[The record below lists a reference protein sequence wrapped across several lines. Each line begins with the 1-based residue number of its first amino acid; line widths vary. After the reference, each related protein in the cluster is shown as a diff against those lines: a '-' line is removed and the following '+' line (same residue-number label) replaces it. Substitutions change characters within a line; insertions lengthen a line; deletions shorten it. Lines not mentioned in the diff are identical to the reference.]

1 MILQQMTS
9 AVRAFRKRSFA
20 EIALGCIGCALV
32 AAAIAAN
39 QAWLDRHF
47 LPAFFVSRAEYVRAE
62 WIARIA
68 VALLGVVFALF
79 ARRRIARAITEDPLR
94 AAMTLLA
101 IVLAFGAAELLLRRT
116 RLRAAEEVAP
126 RKEPLRHLDP
136 RLGWLFVPSHVGYQS
151 NNGRRVQ
158 YAFDRNGYRVRS
170 VDEPVDFE
178 RPAIVFTGESI
189 MVGEKLLWPETIPA
203 QTAQLLGVQS
213 ANIAVS
219 GFATDQAYLRLTTE
233 LPKFHRPVAMVFLF
247 TPAIFDRNL
256 DDDRPHLGPGLVWQP
271 PVQRWRLLVLAR
283 RIVRYRSFDSIER
296 GTGVTREILDA
307 AMRLARSRGAV
318 PLIVLPRFG
327 PELPRE
333 RELRERILNGLPYV
347 EVQLD
352 PAWRVPDDGHP
363 DQRGAHAIAVAIAG
377 ALKNLKPEE

>member
-1 MILQQMTS
+1 MTS
-9 AVRAFRKRSFA
+9 AVRAFRKHSFA
-20 EIALGCIGCALV
+20 EIALGCIGCALI

-39 QAWLDRHF
+39 QDWLDRHF
-47 LPAFFVSRAEYVRAE
+47 LPAFFVSRAQYVRAE
-62 WIARIA
+62 WMARS
-68 VALLGVVFALF
+68 ALVFLGILLLF
-79 ARRRIARAITEDPLR
+79 ARRRAARAIAGDPPR
-94 AAMTLLA
+94 TAMTLLA
-101 IVLAFGAAELLLRRT
+101 IVLAFGVAELLLHRT
-116 RLRAAEEVAP
+116 RLRAAEEVPP
-126 RKEPLRHLDP
+126 RKEPLRHLDA
-136 RLGWLFVPSHVGYQS
+136 RLGWLFVPSHAGYQS

-170 VDEPVDFE
+170 VDEPVDFD
-178 RPAIVFTGESI
+178 RPTIVFTGESI
-189 MVGEKLLWPETIPA
+189 MAGEKLLWPETIPA

-233 LPKFHRPVAMVFLF
+233 LPKFRRPVAMVFLF

-271 PVQRWRLLVLAR
+271 PAQRWRLLVLAR
-283 RIVRYRSFDSIER
+283 RIVRYRSNDSIER
-296 GTGVTREILDA
+296 GIAVTREILDA

-333 RELRERILNGLPYV
+333 RELRERILDGLPYV
-347 EVQLD
+347 AVQLD
-352 PAWRVPDDGHP
+352 PSWRVPDDGHP
-363 DQRGAHAIAVAIAG
+363 DPRGAHAIAAAIAD
-377 ALKNLKPEE
+377 ALGPTFANRRLP